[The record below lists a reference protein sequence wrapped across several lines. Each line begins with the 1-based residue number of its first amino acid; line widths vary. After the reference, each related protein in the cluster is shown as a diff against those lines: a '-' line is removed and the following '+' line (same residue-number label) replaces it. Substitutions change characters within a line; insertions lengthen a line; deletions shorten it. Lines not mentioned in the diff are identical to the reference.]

1 MRNMNKHLILVLVLT
16 IWMILWIEFQI
27 IPLIPSIFEKP
38 HVDKINNIILILSY
52 SIIAAYIFYYF
63 TSIVPRNLEIKR
75 SKTLLYK
82 TVKFSLLND
91 LRLIISFIL
100 DVYDVKLKIAE
111 VEEKHLLHID
121 GNIKEHYKRYY
132 TSTKDEVRPIPT
144 QENKDDFNTIELTFP
159 DVIIKKLGTLPKVI
173 DSIKKTNPNYHND
186 EVFGAAITSI
196 ETNELIEWYFKKN
209 NKLFIFASSAE
220 QIFQL
225 ILDYRTLLRLNYQ
238 NNKNNK
244 EYIYH
249 HFYSNNEVDTTPYTL
264 EKHSEKL
271 EPTFK
276 KLDYLNP
283 IFIFNPINYEARAIN
298 SVINKG
304 GYYSIKR
311 GTRPP
316 FTKVIW
322 HEDIDTTAF
331 YGKTKII
338 VIVVSGINRKS
349 TKKIVAKFKDQALVL
364 LLYPSIFTNKNNHL
378 NKKKSIEK
386 GVYKIKYKSSPKIIG
401 TSKYPTKDE
410 IIKIKKLLHKI
421 LKL

>member
-1 MRNMNKHLILVLVLT
+1 MRKINKYLILILLLT
-16 IWMILWIEFQI
+16 IWMILWIEFRI

-38 HVDKINNIILILSY
+38 YVEKINNVILILSY

-63 TSIVPRNLEIKR
+63 TSIVPRKLEIKR
-75 SKTLLYK
+75 SKILLYK
-82 TVKFSLLND
+82 IVKFSLLND

-100 DVYDVKLKIAE
+100 DVYDVNLKISE

-121 GNIKEHYKRYY
+121 GNIKENYIRYY
-132 TSTKDEVRPIPT
+132 TSSKDGVRPVPTKDIHH
-144 QENKDDFNTIELTFP
+144 FNAIKLKFP
-159 DVIIKKLGTLPKVI
+159 DVIIKKLETLPKVV

-186 EVFGAAITSI
+186 EVFSAAITSI
-196 ETNELIEWYFKKN
+196 ETNKLIEWYCKKDI
-209 NKLFIFASSAE
+209 KLFTFATSAE

-225 ILDYRTLLRLNYQ
+225 IVNYRTLVRLNYQ
-238 NNKNNK
+238 RNKNNK

-249 HFYSNNEVDTTPYTL
+249 HFYSSDEVDTSPYTL

-283 IFIFNPINYEARAIN
+283 IFIFNPKNYEARAIN

-304 GYYSIKR
+304 GYYSVKR

-316 FTKVIW
+316 FTKLIW
-322 HEDIDTTAF
+322 QEGIDISSTII
-331 YGKTKII
+331 KTKFI
-338 VIVVSGINRKS
+338 VIVVSGISKKA
-349 TKKIVAKFKDQALVL
+349 TKKIVAKFKDQAFVL
-364 LLYPSIFTNKNNHL
+364 LIYPSIFTSKNNHL
-378 NKKKSIEK
+378 NKKESIEK
-386 GVYKIKYKSSPKIIG
+386 GVYKIKYKSSHKLFG
-401 TSKYPTKDE
+401 NSKYPTKDE
-410 IIKIKKLLHKI
+410 IIKIKKLLHKL